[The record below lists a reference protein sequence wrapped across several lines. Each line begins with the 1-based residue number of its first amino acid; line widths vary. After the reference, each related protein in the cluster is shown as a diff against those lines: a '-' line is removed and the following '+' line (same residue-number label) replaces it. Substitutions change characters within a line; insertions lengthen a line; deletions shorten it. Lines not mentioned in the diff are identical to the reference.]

1 MQSGHCGAVSVLP
14 AGISLSESQEQG
26 VEQRRL
32 AATNQKDAFVGGQ
45 RNPARQRI
53 SAPSNAREAN
63 AQVRYAR

>member
-32 AATNQKDAFVGGQ
+32 AATNQKGAFVGGQ
-45 RNPARQRI
+45 QNPARQRI
-53 SAPSNAREAN
+53 SAP
-63 AQVRYAR
+63 